1 MQDKHRYKSLLKNI
15 GMMTISQFSTKIL
28 TFFLVPLYTS
38 ILTTDEYGIYDLY
51 NTTVQLVVPV
61 LTLNIMEAVLRFALE
76 QKENEEVLI
85 FGIEIS
91 IVGSGIFGILI
102 ALNNRFLFLPD
113 LAQFSKILFWM
124 FVSTVF
130 YQTLSNYARG
140 KEDVHAVAVAGVV
153 SSGVMIALNIIL
165 LVVVKIG
172 LKGYFMSYIL
182 GSIISSLYLSIRIKL
197 WNVKVRKVNKELKA
211 AMLSF
216 SIPMILNSVGW
227 WINNASDRYIVI
239 WFCGMAVN
247 GIYSVG
253 YKIPSILSVFQSIF
267 NQAWVLSSVRAYEDN
282 SDKKFFENTYKIY
295 NALML
300 FVCSGIILT
309 ARVTASILYSKDFYN
324 AWIYVPFLTIS
335 ILFGAMSGYIG
346 GIFSAV
352 KDTRAYSFTTIIG
365 AVTNIFLNI
374 LFVKK
379 LGAIGAAL
387 ATLISYYL
395 IWQLRMIWVKKY
407 ITLEVNIA
415 RDYVAYTLLI
425 MQSFILLGIP
435 KGCVAYLLNSAI
447 LLILLVLYRLEI
459 RYFLSRLF
467 FKDKKKSN

>member
-51 NTTVQLVVPV
+51 NTTVQLVVPI

-124 FVSTVF
+124 FVSTVL

-140 KEDVHAVAVAGVV
+140 LEDIRAVAIAGVI
-153 SSGVMIALNIIL
+153 SSGVMIVLNIVL
-165 LVVVKIG
+165 LVAVKIG
-172 LKGYFMSYIL
+172 LMGYFISYIL
-182 GSIISSLYLSIRIKL
+182 GSIISSLYLSIHLRL
-197 WNVKVRKVNKELKA
+197 WRVKVRKVGKKLKD
-211 AMLSF
+211 AMVAF
-216 SIPMILNSVGW
+216 STPMILNSVGW
-227 WINNASDRYIVI
+227 WINNASDRYVVI
-239 WFCGMAVN
+239 WFCGLAVN
-247 GIYSVG
+247 GVYSVG
-253 YKIPSILSVFQSIF
+253 YKIPSILSVFQTIF
-267 NQAWVLSSVRAYEDN
+267 NQAWVLSSVRAYED
-282 SDKKFFENTYKIY
+282 DKSKVFFENTYKIY
-295 NALML
+295 NALMV
-300 FVCSGIILT
+300 FICSGIILT
-309 ARVTASILYSKDFYN
+309 VRITARILYAKNFYD

-352 KDTRAYSFTTIIG
+352 KDTRAYSITTTIG
-365 AVTNIFLNI
+365 ALSNILLNI
-374 LFVKK
+374 ILVRKI
-379 LGAIGAAL
+379 GAIGASA

-407 ITLEVNIA
+407 MTLKVNVA
-415 RDYVAYTLLI
+415 RDYVAYGLLI
-425 MQSFILLGIP
+425 AQSVVLLMCQGRYVP
-435 KGCVAYLLNSAI
+435 YVLNIAI
-447 LLILLVLYRLEI
+447 FLVLLILYRKEI
-459 RYFLSRLF
+459 NTFLRRLP
-467 FKDKKKSN
+467 KER